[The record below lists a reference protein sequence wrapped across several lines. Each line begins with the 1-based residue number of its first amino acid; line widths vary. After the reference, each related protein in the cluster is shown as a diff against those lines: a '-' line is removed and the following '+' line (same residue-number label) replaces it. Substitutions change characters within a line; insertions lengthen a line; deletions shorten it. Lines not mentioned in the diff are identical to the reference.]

1 MQHLKE
7 NIEGN
12 DSVRDLKII
21 FEVNGK
27 FDKHI
32 TSIVAKGNCMVGW
45 ILWIFRTCIK
55 EVMSLL
61 LRTLVAPQIE
71 YGCINWMPVS

>member
-32 TSIVAKGNCMVGW
+32 TSIVAKDNCMVG
-45 ILWIFRTCIK
+45 
-55 EVMSLL
+55 
-61 LRTLVAPQIE
+61 
-71 YGCINWMPVS
+71 

>member
-1 MQHLKE
+1 MIDVDRNMQNTNLGSFADDKFKFQILNSGLEHTIMQHLKE

-32 TSIVAKGNCMVGW
+32 TSIVAKGNCMVG
-45 ILWIFRTCIK
+45 
-55 EVMSLL
+55 
-61 LRTLVAPQIE
+61 
-71 YGCINWMPVS
+71 